1 MAIKFATRII
11 RGADK
16 IDAAMPK
23 LTASMDKV
31 NAFAHSLAMSIAVHA
46 APKDAGGF
54 GHGDCTRLVGLIAA
68 MPKSMRRDAVIAWFT
83 KYTPIRVSS
92 DLTKAA
98 YSDKYAKLTADKKLA
113 AWKLAEGDAD
123 PFYAS
128 ISDKKDA
135 KAIAF
140 DLAFAVKLLGGAL
153 ARIETLANAEG
164 VNDNDK
170 TAALALVGTVR
181 KTAKIAA

>member
-1 MAIKFATRII
+1 MTKFATRII

-31 NAFAHSLAMSIAVHA
+31 NVFAHSLAMSIAVHA

-68 MPKSMRRDAVIAWFT
+68 MPKSMRRDAMVAWFT
-83 KYTPIRVSS
+83 KYTPIRISS

-98 YSDKYAKLTADKKLA
+98 YLDKYGKLTADKKLA
-113 AWKLAEGDAD
+113 AWKLTDADAD
-123 PFYAS
+123 PFYVA

-140 DLAFAVKLLGGAL
+140 DLAYAMKLLGATL
-153 ARIETLANAEG
+153 ARIETLAGGKG
-164 VNDNDK
+164 VNDNAKAD
-170 TAALALVGTVR
+170 ALAMVGRVR
-181 KTAKIAA
+181 KAEKIAA

>member
-1 MAIKFATRII
+1 MAKFATRII

-23 LTASMDKV
+23 LTASADKV

-54 GHGDCTRLVGLIAA
+54 GHGDCSRIVGLIAA
-68 MPKSMRRDAVIAWFT
+68 MPKSMRRDAMIAWFT
-83 KYTPIRVSS
+83 KYTPIRISS

-98 YSDKYAKLTADKKLA
+98 YSDKYGKLDAAKKLS
-113 AWKLAEGDAD
+113 AWKLSDGDAD

-128 ISDKKDA
+128 IADKKDA

-140 DLAFAVKLLGGAL
+140 DLAYAMKLLGSTL
-153 ARIETLANAEG
+153 ARIETLAGGDG
-164 VNDNDK
+164 VNDNAKAD
-170 TAALALVGTVR
+170 ALALVGRVR
-181 KTAKIAA
+181 KAEKIAA